1 MNTSE
6 RSTKVNDVNETTA
19 QLGAPQRGRR
29 DALILFLFAAIG
41 TAVLSF
47 IFSLTEETIIQ
58 REDEEKLLIVNQILP
73 HEVYDN
79 RVLRDWIKIPP
90 DAALL
95 KTNEVTKVY
104 RARKGGQPAAVLLEA
119 VGPNGYG
126 GKIRLILAIAA
137 DGELLGTRVLA
148 HNETVG
154 WGDYIE
160 AHKNKW
166 INIFSHTSLERYKSK
181 DWQVKKDGGRFDYV
195 TRSTI
200 SARAVVAAAHRALQY
215 YEQNKAKLFEQQH

>member
-1 MNTSE
+1 MN
-6 RSTKVNDVNETTA
+6 DAA
-19 QLGAPQRGRR
+19 QPLSAPQRSRR
-29 DALILFLFAAIG
+29 GGVILFLFAAIG
-41 TAVLSF
+41 TALLSF
-47 IFSLTEETIIQ
+47 TFKLTEETIIQ
-58 REDEEKLLIVNQILP
+58 REDEEKLLIVDQILP
-73 HEVYDN
+73 RDVYDN

-90 DAALL
+90 DEKLL
-95 KTNEVTKVY
+95 KTNEITKVY
-104 RARKGGQPAAVLLEA
+104 RARKAGQPAAALLEA

-126 GKIRLILAIAA
+126 GKIRLILAIRA

-166 INIFSHTSLERYKSK
+166 INIFSHTSLERYQAK
-181 DWQVKKDGGRFDYV
+181 DWQVRKDGGRFDYV
-195 TRSTI
+195 TRSTV

-215 YEQNKAKLFEQQH
+215 YEQNKSNLFVQSR

>member
-1 MNTSE
+1 MNS
-6 RSTKVNDVNETTA
+6 NAPALD
-19 QLGAPQRGRR
+19 APQRSRR

-41 TAVLSF
+41 TAVLACV
-47 IFSLTEETIIQ
+47 FSLTEETIIQ
-58 REDEEKLLIVNQILP
+58 REDEEKLRIVDQILP
-73 HEVYDN
+73 RDAYDN

-90 DAALL
+90 DQSLL

-104 RARKGGQPAAVLLEA
+104 RARKAGQPAAVLLEA

-166 INIFSHTSLERYKSK
+166 INIFSHTSLERYKPK

-195 TRSTI
+195 TRSTV
-200 SARAVVAAAHRALQY
+200 SARAVVAAAHRTLQY
-215 YEQNKAKLFEQQH
+215 YDQNKTKLFDHQR

>member
-1 MNTSE
+1 MNATPSE
-6 RSTKVNDVNETTA
+6 
-19 QLGAPQRGRR
+19 LGAPQRSRR
-29 DALILFLFAAIG
+29 GALVLFLFAAIG
-41 TAVLSF
+41 TALLSF
-47 IFSLTEETIIQ
+47 VFSLTEETIIQ
-58 REDEEKLLIVNQILP
+58 REDEEKLLIVDQILP

-166 INIFSHTSLERYKSK
+166 INIFSHTSLERYKPK

-215 YEQNKAKLFEQQH
+215 YEQNKAKLFDQEH

>member
-1 MNTSE
+1 MN
-6 RSTKVNDVNETTA
+6 DTTA
-19 QLGAPQRGRR
+19 LTAPRRSRR

-41 TAVLSF
+41 TAVLSLVF
-47 IFSLTEETIIQ
+47 HLTEETIIQ
-58 REDEEKLLIVNQILP
+58 REDEEKLRIVDQILP
-73 HEVYDN
+73 REVYDN
-79 RVLRDWIKIPP
+79 RVLRDWIKVPP
-90 DAALL
+90 DRVLL
-95 KTNEVTKVY
+95 KTNEITKVY
-104 RARKGGQPAAVLLEA
+104 RARKSGQPAAVLLEA

-166 INIFSHTSLERYKSK
+166 INIFSHTSLERYKAK

-215 YEQNKAKLFEQQH
+215 YDQNKDRLYVQNH

>member
-1 MNTSE
+1 MNGTQSLSARR
-6 RSTKVNDVNETTA
+6 RS
-19 QLGAPQRGRR
+19 RR

-41 TAVLSF
+41 TALLSF
-47 IFSLTEETIIQ
+47 IFKLTEETIIQ
-58 REDEEKLLIVNQILP
+58 REDEEKLLIVDQILP
-73 HEVYDN
+73 KEVYDN

-90 DAALL
+90 DEKLL

-104 RARKGGQPAAVLLEA
+104 RARKAGQPAAALLEA

-126 GKIRLILAIAA
+126 GKIRLILAIGA

-166 INIFSHTSLERYKSK
+166 INIFSHTSLERYKTK

-195 TRSTI
+195 TRSTV

-215 YEQNKAKLFEQQH
+215 YEQNKSVLFVPSR

>member
-1 MNTSE
+1 M
-6 RSTKVNDVNETTA
+6 NETA
-19 QLGAPQRGRR
+19 PELSVPQRSRR
-29 DALILFLFAAIG
+29 GAIVLLLFAAIG
-41 TAVLSF
+41 TALLSF
-47 IFSLTEETIIQ
+47 IFMLTEETIIQ
-58 REDEEKLLIVNQILP
+58 REDEEKLLIVDQILP
-73 HEVYDN
+73 RTHYDN

-90 DAALL
+90 DPVLL

-104 RARKGGQPAAVLLEA
+104 RARKGGAPAAVLLEA

-126 GKIRLILAIAA
+126 GKIKLILAIGA

-160 AHKNKW
+160 ASKNKW
-166 INIFSHTSLERYKSK
+166 INIFNGASLARYQTK

-195 TRSTI
+195 SRATI
-200 SARAVVAAAHRALQY
+200 SARAIVAAAHRALQY
-215 YEQNKAKLFEQQH
+215 YGQNKDTLYAK